1 VRDLSQPQGA
11 GRRSLADMCVPATD
25 TAGLAAFEL
34 SLAAPLADAL
44 RRQPDHKGVLV
55 QAWTLTVAALTGEA
69 LADEPDERGNG
80 AWRFDGAAAPDALLV
95 WRVTPETSGSLALR
109 VESTRLEPG
118 TLATLGGL
126 LVRVLEQFKPGLQ
139 PDTVSL
145 LDAGTRAAVL
155 HGHHAPLRAMAGGDT
170 VHALFS
176 AQARRT
182 PGAAAIEAGGMTLS
196 YAELDR
202 RSSAWAARLRQGV
215 PAGATVA
222 VLMQR
227 SADAIVALLAILKAG
242 AAYLPL
248 DQAYPPARLRFMLED
263 SGATLLLTDGAAS
276 PDILPAGCRLLALVD
291 LAGGPA
297 TIDRIPA
304 GNSADAAYVM
314 YTSGSTGTPKGAEIP
329 HAAIVRLVR
338 EPGYIQLDATTAFLH
353 AAPLGF
359 DASTLE
365 IWGPLLNGGR
375 CVVHDEILPTGAGLA
390 ATISRHGVTSAWLTA
405 ALFNAIVDE
414 NPAQLAGIAELLTG
428 GEALS
433 VAHVRRA
440 YAALPA
446 TQLINGYGPT
456 ESTTFAATW
465 RIPRDFGADN
475 RSVPIGRAIPDTTI
489 YILNRRLEPIPD
501 GFIGELF
508 IGGRGLARGY
518 RNRPEL
524 NQEKFVADPFAK
536 ESARLYRTGDLVR
549 RLPSGDIEFIG
560 RGDGQV
566 KIRGFRIEV
575 GEIEACLLEH
585 AGVRSGAVVVREDR
599 PGDKRLV
606 AYVVAEDPANLD
618 TLRAHVAAR
627 LPEFMRPSAWVR
639 LERLPIT
646 ANGKLDRAALPMPTR
661 ARPEL
666 AQEFRAPANDTER
679 HLAAI
684 FCETLGV
691 DGVGAQDNF
700 FELGGNS
707 LLALRALARIREVL
721 GAQVSTTAFFQ
732 NPTPAGLTR
741 SMAGPGAG
749 HGPGIPR
756 RRRNSAQLEPVAI
769 IGMAG
774 RFPGA
779 DDVAEFWGNLCAGR
793 ESIRFFEPGEL
804 DASLPASLT
813 ADPNYIRAR
822 GVLAGVENFD
832 AAFFG
837 IGPKEAELMDPQQR
851 KFLEICWECLEHGGY
866 VPDAIDE
873 PVGVFAGM
881 YNASYFLKHVQAH
894 RESIERVGEFQV
906 MLANEKDYIATRVA
920 HKLNLTGPAISVHT
934 ACSTSLVAVAQAFDS
949 LRSGQCHMA
958 LAGGVAVTCPPNSG
972 YLYQDGAMLSPDGHT
987 RSFDADAQGT
997 VFSDGAAV
1005 VLLKRLS
1012 DAIAD
1017 GDTVY
1022 AVIRGA
1028 AVNNDGAHKAS
1039 FTAPS
1044 VTAQARVIAA
1054 AQECAGVEPRS
1065 ITYVEAHGTATPL
1078 GDPIEIEAL
1087 TQAFRAG
1094 TPDGEKA
1101 FCAVGSLK
1109 SNVGHLVIAAGAA
1122 GLIKTA
1128 LAARHGVLP
1137 PSINFRANNPRIDFA
1152 GSPFYVNDKLADWRP
1167 EKFPRRAGVSS
1178 FGVGG
1183 TNAHVIVEEPPPQ
1196 HAATPAAGLH
1206 LLTLSARNEGVLDA
1220 AALRLATHLRANPDL
1235 SLADVAHTL
1244 RVGRK
1249 NFQARGFVVVSGH
1262 DDAVAALSSPRFVRR
1277 RAADRAPEVVFMFPG
1292 QGAQYPGMGAELY
1305 RDDPVYREH
1314 FDACAQALRAVGLD
1328 IRREIFAGT
1337 AATLAAT
1344 AIAQPATFVIEY
1356 CLAQVWLARGL
1367 KPAALVGHSVGEF
1380 VAAVLAGVMTLADAL
1395 RLVATRGRLMQAQ
1408 PAGSM
1413 LSVRAPAAEVAAR
1426 LPAGLSLAA
1435 ENSPLASVVS
1445 GPTPLVESFAA
1456 ALESI
1461 GIANRMLQTS
1471 HAFHSAMMDG
1481 VVGPFSAEVGKLA
1494 LHAPALPIISTAT
1507 GALLPANLA
1516 VDSGYWSRHLREPVK
1531 FSTALRTALAAHP
1544 AAVLLEIGPRNM
1556 LSTLARQHFA
1566 PKQPQAGIVTSGAE
1580 GAGQESAALA
1590 QAIGML
1596 WAAGVTLD
1604 TRWGE
1609 NVPRRRVGLPGY
1621 PFEARRHWVS
1631 AEPMATVR
1639 VLTPL
1644 AAPKD
1649 ELPPSSVSSLL
1660 ERQPPAEVSM
1670 PQAQVLTNRRDHL
1683 ITRLCG
1689 IVDQVVGIDV
1699 EGADPSAAFVELGLD
1714 SLALTQVALQLQK
1727 AFGVKVTF
1735 RQLMESYSSLGAL
1748 AAHLDASMPPDA
1760 APSTAAAPAAPQI
1773 QASVGVLPGA
1783 LPATGASPAL
1793 LQTFI
1798 EQQMQLLTA
1807 QMALLRGTA
1816 LPAALP
1822 AAAPAPAAS
1831 APAPAVVS
1839 APAPA
1844 PAPAEDD
1851 SGQKTY
1857 DVKKA
1862 FGAIARIH
1870 TKASGE
1876 LTERQKTRLGTFM
1889 RRYIAR
1895 TRKSKEYTTE
1905 HRSHLADPR
1914 VVNGFRPQLKEI
1926 IYQIVIDRSKGSRV
1940 WDLDG
1945 NEYVDALNGFGMS
1958 LFGWQPDF
1966 VLDAVREQL
1975 DKGYEIG
1982 PQHPLAGEVAKLICE
1997 LTGFERAG
2005 LCNTGSEAVMGCLRI
2020 ARTVT
2025 GRSKI
2030 ALFTGS
2036 YHGIFDEVIVRG
2048 ARKLRAVPA
2057 APGIMPNTSENVLVL
2072 DYGTPESLQILR
2084 EHADE
2089 LAAVLIEPV
2098 QSRRPDFQPREF
2110 LKELREITRE
2120 SGTLFIFDEVVTG
2133 FRSHPRGAQAV
2144 LGVDA
2149 DLASYGKVVGG
2160 GFPIGV
2166 IAGKREYMDALD
2178 GGGWQFGDDSIPTV
2192 GVTYFAGTFV
2202 RHPLALAAAHAV
2214 LIHLKKEGGKLQD
2227 GLNAR
2232 VTAMVAE
2239 MNTFCREVGAPIT
2252 LKSFSSVWKM
2262 FFDEDHPLQDLL
2274 FAMMRERG
2282 IHILDNFPCFMTTA
2296 HTDADIAAIVNAF
2309 KEAVRELQEADFI
2322 PRRASV
2328 VALLD
2333 ATKPPVPGARL
2344 GRDVD
2349 GTPAWFMPN
2358 PDSPGKFVKVS
2369 R

>member
-1 VRDLSQPQGA
+1 MPELSQPPGGA
-11 GRRSLADMCVPATD
+11 RRTLADTCVPAIAPG
-25 TAGLAAFEL
+25 TAIHEFVLEQT
-34 SLAAPLADAL
+34 LADAL
-44 RRQPDHKGVLV
+44 RRHEDPRAALLR
-55 QAWTLTVAALTGEA
+55 AWNLTVAALTGEDGEA
-69 LADEPDERGNG
+69 STGMGDNG
-80 AWRFDGAAAPDALLV
+80 VWCFDGASAPEALLV
-95 WRVTPETSGSLALR
+95 WRTTLPPRGPLALR
-109 VESTRLEPG
+109 VESTRLEES
-118 TLATLGGL
+118 TLAALAGF
-126 LVRVLEQFKPGLQ
+126 LVRALGQPGAFC
-139 PDTVSL
+139 L
-145 LDAGTRAAVL
+145 LDADARQAAL
-155 HGHHAPLRAMAGGDT
+155 HGHHAPLRAIAAGDT

-182 PGAAAIEAGGMTLS
+182 PDAPALAAADSTLT

-202 RSSAWAARLRQGV
+202 RSSAWAAALHRDI

-242 AAYLPL
+242 ATYLPL

-263 SGATLLLTDGAAS
+263 SGASLLLTDGAA
-276 PDILPAGCRLLALVD
+276 PADILPAGVRSLGLAD
-291 LAGGPA
+291 LGAATGGNIP
-297 TIDRIPA
+297 DRA
-304 GNSADAAYVM
+304 NTDDVAYVM

-338 EPGYIQLDATTAFLH
+338 DPGYIRLDASTVFLH

-365 IWGPLLNGGR
+365 IWGPLLNGGC
-375 CVVHDEILPTGAGLA
+375 CVVHDEILPTGSGLA
-390 ATISRHGVTSAWLTA
+390 ATVARHGVTSAWLTA

-433 VAHVRRA
+433 VPHVRRA
-440 YAALPA
+440 CAALPS

-465 RIPRDFGADN
+465 RIPRSFGADN
-475 RSVPIGRAIPDTTI
+475 RSVPIGRAIPDTTL
-489 YILNRRLEPIPD
+489 YILNRKLEPVPD

-524 NQEKFVADPFAK
+524 NEERFVADPFAASSVTEK
-536 ESARLYRTGDLVR
+536 GARLYRTGDLVR
-549 RLPSGDIEFIG
+549 RLPDGNIEFIG

-575 GEIEACLLEH
+575 GEIEACLREH
-585 AGVRSGAVVVREDR
+585 PGVRSGAVVVREDR
-599 PGDKRLV
+599 PGDRRLV
-606 AYVVAEDPANLD
+606 AYVVADDSANND
-618 TLRAHVAAR
+618 SLRAHVSAR
-627 LPEFMRPSAWVR
+627 LPEFMRPAAWVR
-639 LERLPIT
+639 MQRLPIT
-646 ANGKLDRAALPMPTR
+646 ANGKLDRAALPVPTQ

-666 AQEFRAPANDTER
+666 AQEYRAPANGAER
-679 HLAAI
+679 SLATI
-684 FCETLGV
+684 FSGTLGV
-691 DGVGAQDNF
+691 DGVGAEDNF

-707 LLALRALARIREVL
+707 LLALRALTRIRETL
-721 GAQVSTTAFFQ
+721 GAQLSTTTFFQ
-732 NPTPAGLTR
+732 RPTPAGLAR
-741 SMAGPGAG
+741 AIAGIGTGNALRA
-749 HGPGIPR
+749 PR
-756 RRRNSAQLEPVAI
+756 RRPASATLEPVAI
-769 IGMAG
+769 VGMAG

-779 DDVAEFWGNLCAGR
+779 NDVAEFWRNLCAGR
-793 ESIRFFEPGEL
+793 ESISFFTPGEL

-832 AAFFG
+832 AGFFG

-881 YNASYFLKHVQAH
+881 YNSSYFQKHVLAH

-958 LAGGVAVTCPPNSG
+958 LAGGVAVTCPPSSG

-987 RSFDADAQGT
+987 RSFDVDAQGT

-1012 DAIAD
+1012 DALAD

-1044 VTAQARVIAA
+1044 ATAQARVIAA

-1078 GDPIEIEAL
+1078 GDPIEVEAL
-1087 TQAFRAG
+1087 TQAFRSG
-1094 TPDGEKA
+1094 TADRQ
-1101 FCAVGSLK
+1101 FCALGSVK

-1137 PSINFRANNPRIDFA
+1137 PSINFRANNPKIDFA

-1167 EKFPRRAGVSS
+1167 DHGPRRAGVSS

-1183 TNAHVIVEEPPPQ
+1183 TNAHVIVEEPPAQ
-1196 HAATPAAGLH
+1196 DSAAPRAGLH

-1220 AALRLATHLRANPDL
+1220 AALRLAAHLRANPDV
-1235 SLADVAHTL
+1235 SLADAAHTL

-1249 NFQARGFVVVSGH
+1249 NFQARGFVVASGPE
-1262 DDAVAALSSPRFVRR
+1262 DAVAALESPRFVRR
-1277 RAADRAPEVVFMFPG
+1277 RAGDRAPEVVFLFPG

-1305 RDDPVYREH
+1305 RDDAVFREH
-1314 FDACAQALRAVGLD
+1314 FDACAAALQSVGLD
-1328 IRREIFAGT
+1328 IKREIFDGT
-1337 AATLAAT
+1337 PATIAAT

-1367 KPAALVGHSVGEF
+1367 EPAALIGHSVGEF
-1380 VAAVLAGVMTLADAL
+1380 VAAVLAGVMTLTDAL

-1426 LPAGLSLAA
+1426 LPTGLSLAA

-1445 GPTPLVESFAA
+1445 GPAPLIESFAA
-1456 ALESI
+1456 ALESA

-1471 HAFHSAMMDG
+1471 HAFHSAMMDA
-1481 VVGPFSAEVGKLA
+1481 VVAPFGDEVRKLV
-1494 LHAPALPIISTAT
+1494 LRAPALPIISTAT
-1507 GALLPANLA
+1507 GELLPAALA
-1516 VDSGYWSRHLREPVK
+1516 MDPGYWSRHLREPVK
-1531 FSTALRTALAAHP
+1531 FSPALRTALAAHP
-1544 AAVLLEIGPRNM
+1544 GALLLEIGPRNM
-1556 LSTLARQHFA
+1556 LSTLARQHFP
-1566 PKQPQAGIVTSGAE
+1566 PKQPQPEIVASGAE
-1580 GAGQESAALA
+1580 GPDKESAALVH
-1590 QAIGML
+1590 AIGLL
-1596 WAAGVTLD
+1596 WAAGVALD
-1604 TRWGE
+1604 TRWGDGSA
-1609 NVPRRRVGLPGY
+1609 RRRIGLPGY

-1631 AEPMATVR
+1631 AASSSLPTVTEPTATIR

-1660 ERQPPAEVSM
+1660 ERQPTADVSM
-1670 PQAQVLTNRRDHL
+1670 PPASSPASRRDQL

-1760 APSTAAAPAAPQI
+1760 APSTAVAPAAPQI
-1773 QASVGVLPGA
+1773 HTNMGVLPSSG
-1783 LPATGASPAL
+1783 PSPAL

-1807 QMALLRGTA
+1807 QMALLRGTTVA
-1816 LPAALP
+1816 APA
-1822 AAAPAPAAS
+1822 AAAPAPAP

-1839 APAPA
+1839 ASPP
-1844 PAPAEDD
+1844 PPPAEDD
-1851 SGQKTY
+1851 GGQKTY

-1870 TKASGE
+1870 TKAAGE
-1876 LTERQKTRLGTFM
+1876 LTERQKTRLSTFM

-1895 TRKSKEYTTE
+1895 TKKSKDYTTE
-1905 HRSHLADPR
+1905 HRAHLADPR

-1926 IYQIVIDRSKGSRV
+1926 IYQIVIDRSKGSHV

-1945 NEYVDALNGFGMS
+1945 NEYIDALNGFGMS

-1982 PQHPLAGEVAKLICE
+1982 PQHPLAGEVAKLVCE
-1997 LTGFERAG
+1997 LTGFDRAG

-2110 LKELREITRE
+2110 LKELREITRA

-2144 LGVDA
+2144 LGIDA

-2227 GLNAR
+2227 ALNAR

-2239 MNTFCREVGAPIT
+2239 MNAFCRDVGAPIT
-2252 LKSFSSVWKM
+2252 LKNFSSVWKL

-2296 HTDADIAAIVNAF
+2296 HTDADIAAIVTAF

-2328 VALLD
+2328 VNLLD
-2333 ATKPPVPGARL
+2333 ASKPPVPGARL

-2358 PDSPGKFVKVS
+2358 PDSPGKFVKVN